1 MNMNRA
7 TIIGRLTQGPELRA
21 TSTGNVCNMNIAVN
35 GIPKKGTKER
45 PVTFV
50 PVAVFG
56 KMADTCAANLIAGQ
70 EVAIEGRL
78 SFRKRDVEGKKI
90 TVGEVV
96 AQHVDFGAKPK
107 ARPEMAQA
115 A

>member
-1 MNMNRA
+1 MTLNRVHL
-7 TIIGRLTQGPELRA
+7 IGRLTDSPQLQ
-21 TSTGNVCNMNIAVN
+21 STGTGSVCHMSIAIN
-35 GIPKKGTKER
+35 GFPKKGTKKR

-56 KMADTCAANLIAGQ
+56 KMAGPCAANLVSGQ
-70 EVAIEGRL
+70 EVHIEGRL
-78 SFRKRDVEGKKI
+78 QFRKRDIEGKKV

-96 AQHVDFGAKPK
+96 AHHVDFGIKLRREIP
-107 ARPEMAQA
+107 QA

>member
-1 MNMNRA
+1 MNLNRVHL
-7 TIIGRLTQGPELRA
+7 IGRLTDTPQLWA
-21 TSTGNVCNMNIAVN
+21 TTTGSVCHMSIAVN
-35 GIPKKGTKER
+35 GLPKKGTKER

-56 KMADTCAANLIAGQ
+56 TMADTCAANLVAGQ
-70 EVAIEGRL
+70 EVNIEGRL
-78 SFRKRDVEGKKI
+78 QFRTRDVEGKKI

-96 AQHVDFGAKPK
+96 AHQIDFGMKP
-107 ARPEMAQA
+107 RRNMPRA

>member
-1 MNMNRA
+1 MNLNRVHL
-7 TIIGRLTQGPELRA
+7 TSRLTDTPQLWA
-21 TSTGNVCNMNIAVN
+21 TTTGSVCHMSIAVN
-35 GIPKKGTKER
+35 GLPRKGTKER

-56 KMADTCAANLIAGQ
+56 TRADTCAANLVSGQ
-70 EVAIEGRL
+70 GVNIEGRL
-78 SFRKRDVEGKKI
+78 QFRKRDIEGKKI

-96 AQHVDFGAKPK
+96 AHHVDFGMKP
-107 ARPEMAQA
+107 RREMPQA